1 MLLSRSDRQ
10 NFAKSLRKSEK
21 KVRELSL
28 QVEEERRHAD
38 QYKKQ
43 YDKTSQKLR
52 QSKRQMDNK
61 LTAPFAPEPYKVT
74 QKNGSREEIESSDG
88 V

>member
-38 QYKKQ
+38 QYKEQ
-43 YDKTSQKLR
+43 VLMNSE
-52 QSKRQMDNK
+52 
-61 LTAPFAPEPYKVT
+61 LTVT
-74 QKNGSREEIESSDG
+74 ECNHRF
-88 V
+88 VTVRYFYH